1 MLSASLFTAFAAAL
15 NLLFLL
21 AGIYIYVSLARQIR
35 ARRLTETQAA
45 PAELIAPGL
54 TRTFGLP
61 EAILAA
67 ALISL
72 LLMNFLAS
80 LSRSVRQLS
89 PDDLRVNFLFT
100 FLVVFFVAG
109 FLKLR
114 RLDLNSLGGFSR
126 ISFLRAASTGTI
138 LLLAAYPLIAL
149 AEAITQ
155 SFLGGGSSKQ
165 GIVDLFNQSHTL
177 QQRIMIIILAVA
189 VAPVAEE
196 FIFRFF
202 LYGVLKRYLGPA
214 LGLVLNALLF
224 AAVHAHLPSFAPLFV
239 LGICFTLA
247 YEWSGSILVSMTMHS
262 LFNSL
267 TLVILAFPELLQQ

>member
-1 MLSASLFTAFAAAL
+1 MLSASLFTALVVAL

-21 AGIYIYVSLARQIR
+21 AGIYIYVSLIRQIR
-35 ARRLTETQAA
+35 ARRLTESQAV
-45 PAELIAPGL
+45 PAELIAPGP

-61 EAILAA
+61 EAILAV

-72 LLMNFLAS
+72 LLLNFWAS
-80 LSRSVRQLS
+80 LSRSVMQLS
-89 PDDLRVNFLFT
+89 TRDLAVNFLFT
-100 FLVVFFVAG
+100 LIIVFFVAG

-114 RLDLNSLGGFSR
+114 RLDLDSLGGFSR

-149 AEAITQ
+149 AEAIVQHFFGT
-155 SFLGGGSSKQ
+155 GSSKQ
-165 GIVDLFNQSHTL
+165 GIVDLFNESHTL

-214 LGLVLNALLF
+214 LGIVLNALLF

-267 TLVILAFPELLQQ
+267 TLVIL